1 MPIIQNINTLQSTVD
16 FDKLSTLTNTY
27 ILEALANLGQ
37 RIGIKGDSVKY
48 GFISPKEIM
57 STVNKDTSDYK
68 YLKINY
74 TKRSTTNNDD
84 NYVHNKIY
92 ASLQLSN
99 SVVKNDTNELD
110 ITDDFEDITDTVFNN
125 ISVTI
130 NFDDLDLLYHDINQI
145 SPQSRISVSNNEMK
159 CCLFGQRLGVD
170 VYNCDVSL
178 YTYDIH
184 NQYIINNK
192 KLIYLYNENNVSY
205 YAYLDLVKTTDTEYS
220 LYVKIFNTTDMIN
233 SLNDTE
239 YLRLMNFINNYL
251 IYDNLE
257 NVNNTNILDNINGL
271 FDSISRKINSNTY
284 YNINVTYNS
293 EADTDID
300 ETIFSTHDYNNI
312 TVMTNNGYSID
323 NYLKYVSHDLIYI
336 FPYIITEYSNKFIYA
351 NKATLVLRILFNLYE
366 YILNSENLLDSNYR
380 ATSLVVPLDYVF
392 YYLYNEYNDMQIYNS
407 SNIFV
412 TYLNKYNNSLEINDN
427 SIYFTYDSNVVNIG
441 VLAKTT
447 LYYFNVDY
455 VKDNAISIKFNKLYT
470 LPYINVDNTWVINDI
485 NTNIKAKYDSVS
497 DSVIAFEAQV
507 LETTDSKNNTSYIVR
522 KLADSLEDVDIKL
535 TNEYL
540 SSIEYYINTSYT
552 DKVLNMSMQLPIF
565 EVNQFVDSL
574 FIGKIYNNIANAEFT
589 EYYAFYKCVIE
600 DNKYKIVPVSYNKN
614 DKTYVMGMCSPLNID
629 NIIKQISRNIYN
641 IVSIKRLTIGTLDP
655 LNSYKLYVNENK
667 NASSDSYD
675 SLNTLVIQGDDDK
688 KLTGNTNLYE
698 SYSNGDKL
706 ENNESSIVTPNN
718 EQYVLTSSTENNN
731 TNISTMLLVNNPAYV
746 TSDNTEVLLRKKSI
760 PNNAPIVDNGYVLN
774 DNETILNK
782 VNISTFRESSSNMY
796 NAYLGFD
803 EYKSIPEFVITNKAN
818 ISLHKEAFETSITQ
832 KPINNIRIKYNNIL
846 LDGNVYMEN
855 IVYDKLGYD
864 NIRQTDIYTKVT
876 NIIGSGNIYTISTT
890 GWPDNSTGGTEY
902 GINNF
907 NTNLGQYLLYKIHGN
922 KVYIDL
928 IKYIKMYYNPNV
940 ELSDIFIN
948 NLPLSEYYVWWYNNA
963 LTLTNT
969 RPSTTIN
976 VDYVEPGL
984 KLFLP
989 SLPNDIDSV
998 LQTPIKINE
1007 FNNTNYTFLLYMGR
1021 SLSNNTIPAFVSKY
1035 QMNIIKT
1042 VNENE
1047 EHQYFYIN
1055 TDY

>member
-57 STVNKDTSDYK
+57 STVNEDTSDYK

-74 TKRSTTNNDD
+74 AKQSTTNNDD
-84 NYVHNKIY
+84 YVHNKIY
-92 ASLQLSN
+92 ASLKLSN
-99 SVVKNDTNELD
+99 SVVENDLNELD
-110 ITDDFEDITDTVFNN
+110 ITKYFEDITDTVFNN

-184 NQYIINNK
+184 NQYILNNK

-205 YAYLDLVKTTDTEYS
+205 YAYLDLAKITDTAYS

-239 YLRLMNFINNYL
+239 YATLMNFINNYL

-257 NVNNTNILDNINGL
+257 NVNNTDVLDDINILFN
-271 FDSISRKINSNTY
+271 SISRKINSNVY
-284 YNINVTYNS
+284 YNINVNYNS

-300 ETIFSTHDYNNI
+300 ETIFSTPDFNNI

-366 YILNSENLLDSNYR
+366 YILNSEDLLDSNYR

-412 TYLNKYNNSLEINDN
+412 TYLNKDNDSLQINDN
-427 SIYFTYDSNVVNIG
+427 SIYFIYNSNIG
-441 VLAKTT
+441 IDVLTKTI

-455 VKDNAISIKFNKLYT
+455 VKDNAISVKFNKLYT
-470 LPYINVDNTWVINDI
+470 LPYIDIDNTWIINDVD
-485 NTNIKAKYDSVS
+485 TNIKAKYDSVS

-507 LETTDSKNNTSYIVR
+507 LETTDSENNTSYIVR

-552 DKVLNMSMQLPIF
+552 GDVLNMSMQLPIF

-574 FIGKIYNNIANAEFT
+574 FIGKIYNNITNAEFT

-614 DKTYVMGMCSPLNID
+614 DKNYVMGMCSPLNID
-629 NIIKQISRNIYN
+629 NIIKLISTNIYN

-655 LNSYKLYVNENK
+655 LNNYKLYVNEN
-667 NASSDSYD
+667 D
-675 SLNTLVIQGDDDK
+675 SLNTLVIRGDDGK
-688 KLTGNTNLYE
+688 KLIGTTDLYE
-698 SYSNGDKL
+698 SYSNEDKL
-706 ENNESSIVTPNN
+706 ENNESSTVIPNN
-718 EQYVLTSSTENNN
+718 EQYILKSSTENNN
-731 TNISTMLLVNNPAYV
+731 TNISTMLLVNNPTYV
-746 TSDNTEVLLRKKSI
+746 TSDDSEVLQREKSI

-782 VNISTFRESSSNMY
+782 VNISTFRTSSSNMY

-803 EYKSIPEFVITNKAN
+803 EYKSTPEFVITNKAN
-818 ISLHKEAFETSITQ
+818 TSLHTEAFDTNITQ

-864 NIRQTDIYTKVT
+864 NNKNTDIYTKVT
-876 NIIGSGNIYTISTT
+876 NIIGSGDIYTISNTSS
-890 GWPDNSTGGTEY
+890 WPNNSTGGTEY
-902 GINNF
+902 NTNNF
-907 NTNLGQYLLYKIHGN
+907 NINLGEYLLYKMHEN

-928 IKYIKMYYNPNV
+928 IMYIKMYYNPNV
-940 ELSDIFIN
+940 ELNDIFIN
-948 NLPLSEYYVWWYNNA
+948 NLPLSEYYIWWYDTK
-963 LTLTNT
+963 LTFTST
-969 RPSTTIN
+969 RPGTAPNIN
-976 VDYVEPGL
+976 DVESGL
-984 KLFLP
+984 KWFLP
-989 SLPNDIDSV
+989 SLPNNIDSV

-1007 FNNTNYTFLLYMGR
+1007 FNNTNYTFLLYIGKTF
-1021 SLSNNTIPAFVSKY
+1021 SNNIIPAFVSKY